1 MRRVV
6 FAILSVLIGLCQAA
20 AQQPLTPE
28 ECASGT
34 HAAFDVVSVKPS
46 QTPSTSTSMRSTPDG
61 LVYTGT
67 LQRLALI
74 AFNVHDF
81 QVTGGP
87 GWFSTATWEI
97 RAKSDAPDPPAA
109 QLSDL
114 QRHELWDKHMQELR
128 SVLVERFQFRCHV
141 GAKEMPVYELEVS
154 KGGSKLTETKAERGN
169 RGSMSTEGYGIV
181 ERASATGVGTDRI
194 AIFLARPTGRLVV
207 DKTGLTGS
215 YDFTLSW
222 MGDAPPGAETGNN
235 APTGPTIFT
244 AVEEQLG
251 LHLRPAKAQVPV
263 MVIDRVEMPTEN

>member
-1 MRRVV
+1 MRTVV
-6 FAILSVLIGLCQAA
+6 FGVTFLLLSGYTLAR

-28 ECASGT
+28 ECAGGA

-46 QTPSTSTSMRSTPDG
+46 QTPSTNSSMRTTSDG

-97 RAKSDAPDPPAA
+97 RAKSDAPDPPSE
-109 QLSDL
+109 QPSDVHG
-114 QRHELWDKHMQELR
+114 RELWDKYMQELR
-128 SVLVERFQFRCHV
+128 SVLMERFQFRCHV

-154 KGGSKLTETKAERGN
+154 KRGSKLMETKAEREK
-169 RGSMSTEGYGIV
+169 RGSMSSEGHGAV
-181 ERASATGVGTDRI
+181 KRMAATGVGTDRI
-194 AIFLARPTGRLVV
+194 AILLAGPTRRLVI

-215 YDFTLSW
+215 YDLTLNW
-222 MGDAPPGAETGNN
+222 MDDAMPGAEAG
-235 APTGPTIFT
+235 TGPTIFT

-251 LHLRPAKAQVPV
+251 LHLRPAKAEVPV
-263 MVIDRVEMPTEN
+263 LVIDRVEMPEEN